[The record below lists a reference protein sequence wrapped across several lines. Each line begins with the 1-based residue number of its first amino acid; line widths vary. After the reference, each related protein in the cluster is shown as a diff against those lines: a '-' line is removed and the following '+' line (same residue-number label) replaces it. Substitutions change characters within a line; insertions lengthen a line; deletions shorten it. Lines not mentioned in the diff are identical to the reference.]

1 MLEIKKISKSIKE
14 KEIVSNI
21 SFDVKAG
28 DIFGLLGPNG
38 AGKTTTFYMIAGLVH
53 ADNGKIILANKDIS
67 NTPMHQRSNLGIK
80 YLPQEPSIFQNLS
93 VYENLYGLA
102 ELSIGNKKDI
112 RNFIDTSMEE
122 FNLSDISNIPMHKRS
137 NLGIKYLP
145 QEPSIFQNLSVY
157 ENLYGL
163 AELSLDNKKD
173 IKNFIDTSM
182 EEFNL
187 SGISNL
193 KGRQLSGGQRRKVE
207 IARTLA
213 AEPKIIL
220 LDEPFAG
227 IDPIAIEDIKNVLKK
242 LLKKDIGIL
251 ITDHNVRETLEICT
265 KAAIINNGEIIAQGD
280 KQSLVTNDLVKKVYL
295 GDMYN

>member
-1 MLEIKKISKSIKE
+1 MLEIKEISKSIKD
-14 KEIVSNI
+14 KQIVSGI
-21 SFDVKAG
+21 SFDVQSG

-38 AGKTTTFYMIAGLVH
+38 AGKTTTFYIIAGLVK
-53 ADNGKIILANKDIS
+53 ASDGKIFLDGEDIS
-67 NTPMHQRSNLGIK
+67 STPMHQRSNRGIK

-102 ELSIGNKKDI
+102 ELS
-112 RNFIDTSMEE
+112 FE
-122 FNLSDISNIPMHKRS
+122 
-137 NLGIKYLP
+137 
-145 QEPSIFQNLSVY
+145 
-157 ENLYGL
+157 
-163 AELSLDNKKD
+163 NKKD
-173 IKNFIDTSM
+173 IKNFIDIAM

-187 SGISNL
+187 SSISDL

-242 LLKKDIGIL
+242 LLQKNIGIL

-265 KAAIINNGEIIAQGD
+265 KAAIINNGEIIAHGD
-280 KQSLVTNDLVKKVYL
+280 KQSLIKDDLVKKVYL